1 MRFAGLEVSR
11 SKALQVSG
19 IHRPTIRAT
28 TPTAG
33 PARHGPAT
41 NSKKVIVV
49 AVTGPVI
56 EWWQHRVPLADCVRH
71 GGVEPKDCH
80 QWPPGTATGVVAL
93 SLQLAQAHQELRR
106 RIELLKAGFDQP
118 QPART
123 LRTHCLA
130 FCAALT
136 SHHQGE
142 DGGLF
147 ADLLRQR
154 PDLSGTIAKLVEDH
168 EMIASILARVAEI
181 GGQISGSAGSAPES
195 IRRELDGLTA
205 IMESHFAYE
214 ERAIGAALDG
224 GVSDS
229 GWSDLVFRFRPAP
242 H

>member
-1 MRFAGLEVSR
+1 MASR
-11 SKALQVSG
+11 D
-19 IHRPTIRAT
+19 R
-28 TPTAG
+28 
-33 PARHGPAT
+33 
-41 NSKKVIVV
+41 
-49 AVTGPVI
+49 
-56 EWWQHRVPLADCVRH
+56 D
-71 GGVEPKDCH
+71 
-80 QWPPGTATGVVAL
+80 GVVAL

-123 LRTHCLA
+123 LRTHCLT

-168 EMIASILARVAEI
+168 EMIASILTRVAEI
-181 GGQISGSAGSAPES
+181 GDQISRSAGSAPDS